1 MVKLIYSYED
11 VFRDGV
17 GPVRKLL
24 MKNSK
29 TMYLLAKA
37 KAIEKGPRMFR
48 RFGGY
53 CLTEPE
59 LKKIF
64 LMEGFNPR
72 KKTYESY
79 ISLWKEFGLIK
90 ALTTDANG
98 GTVFYILLDDTE
110 SSDIPLFKGLDMKFP
125 ESKETTDPGIV
136 VA

>member
-1 MVKLIYSYED
+1 
-11 VFRDGV
+11 
-17 GPVRKLL
+17 
-24 MKNSK
+24 
-29 TMYLLAKA
+29 
-37 KAIEKGPRMFR
+37 MFR